1 MTIYILGYQR
11 KSGGKDVTRYACGAT
26 LINRRYVVTAAHCHD
41 AQKTAKQISEVVL
54 GDYDLS
60 SDPDCQADASG
71 SSCWKPVQRF
81 YITPADVKIHE
92 KWNPSKV
99 VVNGYDIALIRL
111 PRPAYTVNEICE
123 VSVSPICLPWG
134 QIQDLDGVTRMATMP
149 NGILC
154 NYIKNKDNKYI

>member
-41 AQKTAKQISEVVL
+41 AQKTAKQISEVIL
-54 GDYDLS
+54 GDNDLS
-60 SDPDCQADASG
+60 SDPDCWGLSEA
-71 SSCWKPVQRF
+71 CWKPVQRF
-81 YITPADVKIHE
+81 YIIPSDVKIHE
-92 KWNPSKV
+92 KWNPRKV

-111 PRPAYTVNEICE
+111 PRAAYTGNEICE

-134 QIQDLDGVTRMATMP
+134 QLPNGRVATMP

-154 NYIKNKDNKYI
+154 GYFKNRNNK